1 MNEMKKLLLISALL
15 LVASNGWAE
24 SYSCNWRT
32 VKYMDLPVKNEK
44 SNVKYGCEKGES
56 VSIPARYVKSYC
68 DNSQPIY
75 LEEVVSG
82 AEAKTNRGDEGM
94 VAFYS
99 CTYNGKKYE
108 EIINVCILSGATAG
122 EKCIDT
128 ETGNLVKVKRQR

>member
-56 VSIPARYVKSYC
+56 VSIPARYINTYC

-75 LEEVVSG
+75 LEEFVSG
-82 AEAKTNRGDEGM
+82 AISRTNRSDEGL

-99 CTYNGKKYE
+99 CTYNGKKFE
-108 EIINVCILSGATAG
+108 VMKNVCILAG
-122 EKCIDT
+122 SRIDEKCIDT
-128 ETGNLVKVKRQR
+128 ETGDLVKVRRQR